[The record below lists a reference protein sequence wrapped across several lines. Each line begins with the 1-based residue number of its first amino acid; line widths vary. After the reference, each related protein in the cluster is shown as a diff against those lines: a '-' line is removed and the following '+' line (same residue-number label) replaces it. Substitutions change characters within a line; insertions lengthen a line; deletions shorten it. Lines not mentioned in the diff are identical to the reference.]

1 MRKQEP
7 VADDADQTTSVTR
20 NDDESRYEIR
30 VGGTLAGFVAF
41 RQKPGR
47 LSFTHTLIEPEFEG
61 LGLGSVLVR
70 SALDDVVASGDTIV
84 PYCTFVQSW
93 LKRHP
98 EFEGT
103 VDWKPVQQ

>member
-1 MRKQEP
+1 M
-7 VADDADQTTSVTR
+7 ADDADQTTSVTR

-30 VGGTLAGFVAF
+30 VGDSLAGFVAF
-41 RQKPGR
+41 RQNPGR
-47 LSFTHTLIEPEFEG
+47 LAFTHTVIQPEFEG
-61 LGLGSVLVR
+61 QGLGSTLVR
-70 SALDDVVASGDTIV
+70 NAIEDASTRGETII
-84 PYCTFVQSW
+84 PFCPFVQSW